1 MINDRDKKSVLYQIN
16 NLKLC
21 SDKMRENLSA
31 IQLLMIDNNYGRT
44 KDPDVSDELSHL
56 IRQVESMSNSID
68 SMEKRLM

>member
-21 SDKMRENLSA
+21 SDKMRENLGA

-44 KDPDVSDELSHL
+44 KDPSVSDELAQL

>member
-21 SDKMRENLSA
+21 SDKMKENLSA
-31 IQLLMIDNNYGRT
+31 IRLLMIDNNYGRT
-44 KDPDVSDELSHL
+44 KDPSVSDELAQL
-56 IRQVESMSNSID
+56 IRQVESMSSSID

>member
-44 KDPDVSDELSHL
+44 KDPSVSDELAQL
-56 IRQVESMSNSID
+56 IRQVESMSSSID
-68 SMEKRLM
+68 TMEKRLM

>member
-1 MINDRDKKSVLYQIN
+1 MINERAKRSVLHQID

-31 IQLLMIDNNYGRT
+31 IQLLMIDNNYSRT
-44 KDPDVSDELSHL
+44 RDSSVSEELSHL
-56 IRQVESMSNSID
+56 IERVESVSNSID